1 MAKDFTGEIKLIP
14 HGLSDLKKING
25 KLIFEDDIRTTARSV
40 VIEFSEKINYRAL
53 LQLLINHKVELLKT
67 GYLGVKITG
76 SNDLI
81 FFEEDTE
88 GGEAST
94 KEEGR

>member
-1 MAKDFTGEIKLIP
+1 MAKNFTGEIRLIP

-53 LQLLINHKVELLKT
+53 LQLLVNHKVELLKT
-67 GYLGVKITG
+67 GDLGVKITG
-76 SNDLI
+76 SDDLI
-81 FFEEDTE
+81 FF
-88 GGEAST
+88 GEAPTS
-94 KEEGR
+94 KEAG